1 MASSDPV
8 GLYLIV
14 EATPGAA
21 QLERLRA
28 ALATDAIASVLVTAG
43 PGRELEAGHARPFV
57 ELVQEKGVA
66 ALVDGD
72 AKLARALRAD
82 GVHLRAVE
90 GVEDAYGEAREIL
103 GTRYIV
109 GGDAGGTRHGAMA
122 LGEAGA
128 EYVAFSGPERGDLI
142 AWWAEIFE
150 VPCVAFDASTPADV
164 ADAARAGADFVAI
177 VMPGDATPGDVQ
189 ALVQAYA
196 QAVAKPARVVA

>member
-1 MASSDPV
+1 M
-8 GLYLIV
+8 
-14 EATPGAA
+14 
-21 QLERLRA
+21 
-28 ALATDAIASVLVTAG
+28 
-43 PGRELEAGHARPFV
+43 
-57 ELVQEKGVA
+57 
-66 ALVDGD
+66 
-72 AKLARALRAD
+72 
-82 GVHLRAVE
+82 
-90 GVEDAYGEAREIL
+90 
-103 GTRYIV
+103 GTRYVV
-109 GGDAGGTRHGAMA
+109 GGDAGGTRHGSMA

-150 VPCVAFDASTPADV
+150 VPCVAFDASTPADA